1 MKLIIRAIVTT
12 CIAGVIFLTI
22 MAVSG
27 RMNRSMELK
36 SNLPSTVEETAENL
50 LTKKYNV
57 TDKNQLEADF
67 LETLAYAIDSDSDGN
82 RGIVKIIAAHM
93 NTDGTDYNAYTD
105 YGAYQTEIAKDAPVI
120 EYHGSGS
127 LAPGTVN
134 VADYVKAH
142 DYNGQEL
149 AVKLLKFCDKDG
161 NELTDQM
168 DQASGTIT
176 FSSAGKYSFTVK
188 AVDSGNRKTTA
199 VIRVPVM

>member
-67 LETLAYAIDSDSDGN
+67 LETLAYAIDSDSDIQLKVN
-82 RGIVKIIAAHM
+82 AAD
-93 NTDGTDYNAYTD
+93 TDK
-105 YGAYQTEIAKDAPVI
+105 QLLSVSVTEEFKHPN
-120 EYHGSGS
+120 GK
-127 LAPGTVN
+127 PGTVSY
-134 VADYVKAH
+134 D
-142 DYNGQEL
+142 
-149 AVKLLKFCDKDG
+149 
-161 NELTDQM
+161 
-168 DQASGTIT
+168 
-176 FSSAGKYSFTVK
+176 
-188 AVDSGNRKTTA
+188 RTA
-199 VIRVPVM
+199 VVNKLQEEALETYQVSYYLTNTDTECYKCYTVHADDMVPVPKDPVAEGKTFTGWADAEGNALDQNMTMTQDVAYYAVWN

>member
-67 LETLAYAIDSDSDGN
+67 LETLAYAIDSDSDIRLKINAADTEKQLLSVSVKEEFKHPNGKDGTVSYD
-82 RGIVKIIAAHM
+82 RTVIVNKLKEEEPEICQVSYYLS
-93 NTDGTDYNAYTD
+93 NTDTDYYKCYEVLTGDVIPVPKNPVLEGKNFTGWTD
-105 YGAYQTEIAKDAPVI
+105 A
-120 EYHGSGS
+120 
-127 LAPGTVN
+127 
-134 VADYVKAH
+134 
-142 DYNGQEL
+142 
-149 AVKLLKFCDKDG
+149 DG
-161 NELTDQM
+161 NALDPDM
-168 DQASGTIT
+168 TIT
-176 FSSAGKYSFTVK
+176 QDTAYYAGW
-188 AVDSGNRKTTA
+188 N
-199 VIRVPVM
+199 